1 MAQNISDVNIR
12 DVEFMLKITEP
23 TQKIIHRFAESLANT
38 KNKEEWIILFK
49 VSKQVIPFE
58 TKALELLDESD
69 TPFKNYFRIIQ
80 SETMTLDNAD
90 DMRERFLSLRKQF
103 ELMLENSKK

>member
-1 MAQNISDVNIR
+1 MTQISDIEIR
-12 DVEFMLKITEP
+12 DVDFMLKLTIP
-23 TQKIIHRFAESLANT
+23 TQKIIHRFAEALANT

-69 TPFKNYFRIIQ
+69 TPFKNYFRMIQ
-80 SETMTLDNAD
+80 SNIMTIQNAD
-90 DMRERFLSLRKQF
+90 DMRERFISLRKQF
-103 ELMLENSKK
+103 ELMLENKS